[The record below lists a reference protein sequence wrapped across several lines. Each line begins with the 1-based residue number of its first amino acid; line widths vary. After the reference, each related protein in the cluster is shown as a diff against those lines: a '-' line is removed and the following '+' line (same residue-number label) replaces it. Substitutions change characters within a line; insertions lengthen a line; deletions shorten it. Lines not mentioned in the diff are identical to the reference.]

1 MSYGVGWF
9 GRVFGTLGM
18 FGSVVF
24 FVMEVC
30 SVRECFWCG
39 TDHLPEIGPAGLPFF
54 GLTPPTRRNQK
65 REQQTTSEPKK
76 ECLFFV

>member
-39 TDHLPEIGPAGLPFF
+39 TVFGNGGMFGAG
-54 GLTPPTRRNQK
+54 R
-65 REQQTTSEPKK
+65 TTSQKSTLPRWRSWGRPPIHEGR
-76 ECLFFV
+76 

>member
-39 TDHLPEIGPAGLPFF
+39 SVFGAG
-54 GLTPPTRRNQK
+54 R
-65 REQQTTSEPKK
+65 TTSQKSTLPRWRSWGRPPNPRKAGNETANNR
-76 ECLFFV
+76 LD

>member
-39 TDHLPEIGPAGLPFF
+39 TDHLPEIGPAGLPF
-54 GLTPPTRRNQK
+54 LDPPPLAR
-65 REQQTTSEPKK
+65 
-76 ECLFFV
+76 

>member
-39 TDHLPEIGPAGLPFF
+39 TDHLHEIDPAGLPFF
-54 GLTPPTRRNQK
+54 GLTPPQLTKPQNRNGK
-65 REQQTTSEPKK
+65 RPTD
-76 ECLFFV
+76 